1 MSFRFRSILGVA
13 AALTTISAAPAIE
26 AQVPTRVTLPAQPLA
41 DALRALGIQTKTN
54 VVFNPSF
61 VEGLQAPAL
70 NAPLNLD
77 EALSRLLAGTGL
89 THQFLNE
96 RTVVLASSES
106 KQPVSVPTSA
116 VSDIAHRSFSLAQV
130 DAARSNSALSVEG
143 SEVRAD
149 ESTDSAAQQRRSEL
163 DEVVVT
169 GTQIRGVRNETSPI
183 IVIGRT
189 EIERSGYATVQELI
203 DALPQNFGGGY
214 NGVSEDGRVG
224 SSPAAATNMESA
236 TGINLRGL
244 GNTATLVLINGRRVA
259 PAAYGSAVDISSI
272 PATAIER
279 VEVLTDGASAIYGAE
294 AIGGVVNFI
303 LRSDYDGAET
313 SVRFGSVTEGGLNEL
328 RVGQTLGTAWNGGSV
343 LLGVQHYDR
352 DALYSSERA
361 FSRSAPEPTT
371 LLPDVRRTSAMLS
384 GRHRLNDALELFA
397 DGIYTSSRTQGSLVL
412 VRPTDG
418 ERVGD
423 MAYSADT
430 SFTTFGTGVRYSF
443 ADDWQVS
450 LNGTYSQQYG
460 HGIGSG
466 YAAYDTI
473 NKYVIWSTDLVASGS
488 LFSLPGGDVKVALG
502 VSYRDEDFSSFLIPQ
517 QMDRVVGRSVSA
529 YSGELSVPVIGRDNA
544 LPLAQRIVLSAAI
557 RHDEYSDVVG
567 TTNPKFGV
575 VWTPRDGLDIRGT
588 YGTSFRA
595 PYANELIFQRS
606 QDTVFTY
613 LLSSPTG
620 DGQVPVLMRNGSKTL
635 EPEEAESWTA
645 GFAWRPAF
653 LPAMELA
660 FSYYD
665 VRHTNKIDSPPL
677 DLSALSR
684 VNVYGPLLGT
694 FSSDAE
700 VQSYVD
706 AVVAGGGTFV
716 DVLGNGLSGIR
727 HSYNIQQ
734 QNIAAVEQSGFDVS
748 LTYGFAI
755 GANDFNVGLNAAFI
769 REILTSYGSG
779 TDAADR
785 VDTFGNPVDFRLRG
799 NFVWTRAHWTVSGA
813 LNYWGSYEDPA
824 TIPSVPIRH
833 WTTVDLTVR
842 HTWDGVMAGGL
853 LDGVSTVLSVNNLF
867 DEDPPRVVS
876 PGALYP
882 AGYDGAN
889 ASPLGR
895 LIALE
900 LVKRW

>member
-1 MSFRFRSILGVA
+1 
-13 AALTTISAAPAIE
+13 
-26 AQVPTRVTLPAQPLA
+26 
-41 DALRALGIQTKTN
+41 
-54 VVFNPSF
+54 
-61 VEGLQAPAL
+61 
-70 NAPLNLD
+70 
-77 EALSRLLAGTGL
+77 
-89 THQFLNE
+89 
-96 RTVVLASSES
+96 
-106 KQPVSVPTSA
+106 
-116 VSDIAHRSFSLAQV
+116 
-130 DAARSNSALSVEG
+130 
-143 SEVRAD
+143 
-149 ESTDSAAQQRRSEL
+149 
-163 DEVVVT
+163 
-169 GTQIRGVRNETSPI
+169 
-183 IVIGRT
+183 
-189 EIERSGYATVQELI
+189 
-203 DALPQNFGGGY
+203 
-214 NGVSEDGRVG
+214 
-224 SSPAAATNMESA
+224 
-236 TGINLRGL
+236 
-244 GNTATLVLINGRRVA
+244 
-259 PAAYGSAVDISSI
+259 
-272 PATAIER
+272 
-279 VEVLTDGASAIYGAE
+279 
-294 AIGGVVNFI
+294 
-303 LRSDYDGAET
+303 
-313 SVRFGSVTEGGLNEL
+313 
-328 RVGQTLGTAWNGGSV
+328 
-343 LLGVQHYDR
+343 
-352 DALYSSERA
+352 
-361 FSRSAPEPTT
+361 
-371 LLPDVRRTSAMLS
+371 
-384 GRHRLNDALELFA
+384 
-397 DGIYTSSRTQGSLVL
+397 
-412 VRPTDG
+412 
-418 ERVGD
+418 
-423 MAYSADT
+423 
-430 SFTTFGTGVRYSF
+430 
-443 ADDWQVS
+443 
-450 LNGTYSQQYG
+450 
-460 HGIGSG
+460 
-466 YAAYDTI
+466 
-473 NKYVIWSTDLVASGS
+473 
-488 LFSLPGGDVKVALG
+488 
-502 VSYRDEDFSSFLIPQ
+502 
-517 QMDRVVGRSVSA
+517 
-529 YSGELSVPVIGRDNA
+529 
-544 LPLAQRIVLSAAI
+544 
-557 RHDEYSDVVG
+557 
-567 TTNPKFGV
+567 
-575 VWTPRDGLDIRGT
+575 
-588 YGTSFRA
+588 
-595 PYANELIFQRS
+595 
-606 QDTVFTY
+606 
-613 LLSSPTG
+613 
-620 DGQVPVLMRNGSKTL
+620 MRNGSKTL